1 MPLKK
6 LFSQKKNK
14 NATPTTPN
22 NQELSVSGEG
32 STSRNTL
39 SPLPTVNKPRSQK
52 NDPLD
57 FSSPDRTEKYGLFPM
72 TPTDSSLNVSEVRSD
87 YLLDIV
93 AIHGITGDA
102 YDTWTH
108 ENGCLWIRDW
118 LPQDLPGARVWSF
131 GYDAMLWSRSQGNIE
146 SFARSLLNSLTRER
160 MDNKVENDLL
170 HHRG

>member
-1 MPLKK
+1 MSPKN
-6 LFSQKKNK
+6 LFFQKKNK

-39 SPLPTVNKPRSQK
+39 SPFPTVNKPRSQ
-52 NDPLD
+52 NNESLD
-57 FSSPDRTEKYGLFPM
+57 VSSPDRTEKYGLFPM

-108 ENGCLWIRDW
+108 ENGYFWIRDC
-118 LPQDLPGARVWSF
+118 LPQDFPGARVWSF
-131 GYDAMLWSRSQGNIE
+131 GYDAALWSRSQGDIT

-160 MDNKVENDLL
+160 MNNKVDFGLV
-170 HHRG
+170 HHHG